1 MLVVFWRNGL
11 SITAIMERHKTS
23 TYAKRSIPSWD
34 SRRKNQ
40 VKFADALLLSDSNQ
54 IKFRRWNQEWKWL
67 LASLVAWTR
76 YLLQWWYFFRYFM
89 STCYFLGYADGYL
102 KFKFSTIPKIVGD
115 IFRWLI
121 HNPRCPTVH
130 NKKAVI
136 EKEKVPTVIFSHGM
150 SNQ

>member
-1 MLVVFWRNGL
+1 ML
-11 SITAIMERHKTS
+11 
-23 TYAKRSIPSWD
+23 
-34 SRRKNQ
+34 
-40 VKFADALLLSDSNQ
+40 
-54 IKFRRWNQEWKWL
+54 
-67 LASLVAWTR
+67 
-76 YLLQWWYFFRYFM
+76 
-89 STCYFLGYADGYL
+89 FLGYADGYL

-150 SNQ
+150 SNQKYLNLVS

>member
-1 MLVVFWRNGL
+1 MKVTIGLFGCLNPVPSSMMILFPLFYINML
-11 SITAIMERHKTS
+11 
-23 TYAKRSIPSWD
+23 
-34 SRRKNQ
+34 
-40 VKFADALLLSDSNQ
+40 
-54 IKFRRWNQEWKWL
+54 
-67 LASLVAWTR
+67 
-76 YLLQWWYFFRYFM
+76 
-89 STCYFLGYADGYL
+89 FLGYADGYL